1 MDVEVH
7 GRRDRETPGV
17 GDTLNRVVGVSHLD
31 KVTLGGGLQGGG
43 GGGQADG

>member
-7 GRRDRETPGV
+7 GGRDRDTPGV
-17 GDTLNRVVGVSHLD
+17 GDTLSWVVGVSHLD
-31 KVTLGGGLQGGG
+31 KVTIGEGLQGGE